1 MSNSVQILRFRWFR
15 PLRTITALMLREM
28 STTYGRSAAGYLW
41 AIIEPVAALA
51 LLSIAFALFLRHPSL
66 GTNFPLF
73 YASGYLVFNLYMNVG
88 NKVAQAVSFSKPLLE
103 FPAVTP
109 LDTIL
114 ARFLLNYLTQLMV
127 SVIIFGG
134 IIAIYDLRLI
144 LDFPT
149 IVLAY
154 LAAGAFTL
162 GIGTFNCY
170 LFAAYPSYVQVW
182 AILNRPMFL
191 VSGIFFMFDIVPQPY
206 RDILWFNPLIHL
218 VGLLRSGIY
227 ATYDAPYVSLV
238 YVMGVSGI
246 LFAVGLLMLNRHI
259 RDAMNR

>member
-1 MSNSVQILRFRWFR
+1 M
-15 PLRTITALMLREM
+15 
-28 STTYGRSAAGYLW
+28 
-41 AIIEPVAALA
+41 
-51 LLSIAFALFLRHPSL
+51 
-66 GTNFPLF
+66 
-73 YASGYLVFNLYMNVG
+73 
-88 NKVAQAVSFSKPLLE
+88 
-103 FPAVTP
+103 
-109 LDTIL
+109 
-114 ARFLLNYLTQLMV
+114 NYLTQLMV